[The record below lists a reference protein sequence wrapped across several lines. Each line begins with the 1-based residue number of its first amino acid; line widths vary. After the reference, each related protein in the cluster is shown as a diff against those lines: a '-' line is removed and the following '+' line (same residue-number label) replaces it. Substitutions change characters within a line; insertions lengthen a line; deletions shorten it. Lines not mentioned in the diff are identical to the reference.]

1 MAQRKNAI
9 GRQFQKCR
17 QSGGKALI
25 TYISA
30 GDPDLAA
37 TRELVLS
44 MEKNG
49 ADIIELGIPYSDPVA
64 DGPVIQ
70 RASLRAL
77 QNGITIE
84 AVFGLTASLRQ
95 ATSIPLILMVYY
107 NSILQYGERQ
117 FLEQCRKT
125 GIDGLIVPDL
135 PLEESEELRL
145 AAELYG
151 LDVIMLVAPTTPP
164 ERISRIADASR
175 GFLYCV
181 SVTGVTGTQDELD
194 SGLGGFLGMVRSRTE
209 LPLAVGFGISTPEQ
223 AGQAAQLADGV
234 IVGSAVIQTVERYL
248 GNPDLP
254 DRVGDFVR
262 DLKAGMAICRGC

>member
-1 MAQRKNAI
+1 MEQRENAI

-30 GDPDLAA
+30 GDPDLN
-37 TRELVLS
+37 TTKELVLS

-49 ADIIELGIPYSDPVA
+49 ADMIELGIPYSDPVA
-64 DGPVIQ
+64 DGPIIQ

-77 QNGITIE
+77 QKGITIE

-95 ATSIPLILMVYY
+95 STGIPLILMVYY
-107 NSILQYGERQ
+107 NSILQYGEPH
-117 FLEQCRKT
+117 FLEQCRRT
-125 GIDGLIVPDL
+125 GVDGLIIPDL

-145 AAELYG
+145 AAERCG
-151 LDVIMLVAPTTPP
+151 VDVIMLVAPTTPP
-164 ERISRIADASR
+164 ERIARIASASR

-181 SVTGVTGTQDELD
+181 SVTGVTGTQDKLD
-194 SGLGGFLGMVRSRTE
+194 SGLAGFLGLVRSQTE

-223 AGQAAQLADGV
+223 AGQASQLADGV
-234 IVGSAVIQTVERYL
+234 IVGSAVIKAVERHL
-248 GNPDLP
+248 GKLDLP
-254 DRVGDFVR
+254 DRVGEFVGS
-262 DLKAGMAICRGC
+262 LKANMASRM